1 MVQENIKEE
10 FALKVRVKFAK
21 EGAMKF
27 IGHLDIMRYF
37 QKAIKRA
44 GIDVAYSEGFS
55 PHMIMSFAAP
65 LGVGVTST
73 AEYFDMEINTPISG
87 KEAVKRLNEVMV
99 EGMEVKSF
107 RKIPD
112 GKANAAMALV
122 AAADY
127 YVEFREGMEP
137 ETDWKNKI
145 GDFIGQSE
153 ILIVK
158 KTKKNE
164 KEVDIRPYIYDM
176 YLEEKRIFLKLA
188 AGSVKNTKPELVME
202 AFFAFLGQEFDNF
215 KFTIRRAEV
224 YADKGTEECRNLISL
239 EDLGE
244 EIE

>member
-1 MVQENIKEE
+1 M
-10 FALKVRVKFAK
+10 KVRVKFAK

-65 LGVGVTST
+65 LGVGITST
-73 AEYFDMEINTPISG
+73 AEYFDMEIRTPIAG
-87 KEAVKRLNEVMV
+87 KEAVKSLNEVMV
-99 EGMEVKSF
+99 EGMEIKSF
-107 RKIPD
+107 RQIPD
-112 GKANAAMALV
+112 GKSNAAMALV

-137 ETDWKNKI
+137 EKEWKEKVLP
-145 GDFIGQSE
+145 FMEQSE

-164 KEVDIRPYIYDM
+164 KEVDIKPYIYDM
-176 YLEEKRIFLKLA
+176 HVEGNRIFLKLA
-188 AGSVKNTKPELVME
+188 AGSVKNTKPELVLE
-202 AFFAFLGQEFDNF
+202 AFFAFCGQSFDSF
-215 KFTIRRAEV
+215 SLMIHRSEV
-224 YADKGTEECRNLISL
+224 YADKGTEERRNLVSL